1 SLPPY
6 HRDQPETLKDIE
18 IGLKS
23 DFNIGY
29 VPVRFNISA
38 YRGKY
43 ENVVTSFNSSAIVPA
58 SDPGSPQSSAIGIN
72 TGERTLSGFETELVV
87 EPFDGLTLT
96 HTAAYT
102 HQKIEEAPVPPIPGL
117 ASPSLD
123 PASPKWSTTLALR
136 WVTPFQPLEG
146 QVVVNADW
154 YYQEAYFVGNGEL
167 PGYDVSNLRVEWKD
181 ISHSGVDAAFF
192 MRNVFNQEDPY
203 AASATSASLGIYTL
217 SFAEPRMFGLE
228 VKYSFGL

>member
-23 DFNIGY
+23 DFNICY
-29 VPVRFNISA
+29 VPVSFIYSTYHN
-38 YRGKY
+38 KY
-43 ENVVTSFNSSAIVPA
+43 NSVVTSFNTSAIVPA

-96 HTAAYT
+96 NTAAYT

-154 YYQEAYFVGNGEL
+154 YFKQAYFVGNCEL
-167 PGYDVSNLRVEWKD
+167 PDKYVSNLRVVLKV
-181 ISHSGVDAAFF
+181 IINSS
-192 MRNVFNQEDPY
+192 EDV
-203 AASATSASLGIYTL
+203 A
-217 SFAEPRMFGLE
+217 
-228 VKYSFGL
+228 